1 MKEKQKSAEWKCLKC
16 DEFVV
21 KNKKELLLHL
31 LDFHEK
37 MDTKGFSNSQ
47 IKSFE
52 KKFENMFKSSN
63 GFPFHKSIPIFE
75 YKEQKWRIVE
85 KVEFQEIQKFSVMSF
100 NVLFDLYDKDL
111 IYTSKRIP
119 LFIKN
124 LIEISPDIVG
134 LQEVTKPFL
143 DELLSD
149 KWIQK
154 TYYCSEDGLGKT
166 INPFGQLILTKYPLK
181 ELKIFK
187 FSPYKNFLMGNLEIG
202 KNQHVSISVI
212 HLTSDKTPDYETKRF
227 NQIKDLTEFTKD
239 FENQFILG
247 DFNYGDNE
255 TKNDDLLKSFEDSW
269 KLLNPESPGFTFD
282 PETND
287 LANITS
293 LKKKQRRLDKIMFKS
308 KNLKL
313 NDINIIFKEKIDD
326 KYFLSDHF
334 GLLAE
339 FSIKE

>member
-1 MKEKQKSAEWKCLKC
+1 MKDSGSQWKCLKC
-16 DEFVV
+16 DDFVV
-21 KNKKELLLHL
+21 KNKKELLLHFL
-31 LDFHEK
+31 NFHEK
-37 MDTKGFSNSQ
+37 IDTKGFSNSQ

-52 KKFENMFKSSN
+52 KKYENMFKSSN
-63 GFPFHKSIPIFE
+63 GFPFHKSIPMFQFQ
-75 YKEQKWRIVE
+75 EQKWRVVE
-85 KVEFQEIQKFSVMSF
+85 NVEFKEIQKLSVLSF

-124 LIEISPDIVG
+124 LMEISPDIVG

-149 KWIQK
+149 KWVQE
-154 TYYCSEDGLGKT
+154 TYFSSENGMCKT
-166 INPFGQLILTKYPLK
+166 ISPFGQLILTKYPLK

-187 FSPYKNFLMGNLEIG
+187 FSTYKNFLMGNLEIG
-202 KNQHVSISVI
+202 KNQNLSISVI

-227 NQIKDLTEFTKD
+227 NQIKDLIEFTKD
-239 FENQFILG
+239 FENQLILG

-255 TKNDDLLKSFEDSW
+255 TKNDDLLKSFDDCW
-269 KLLNPESPGFTFD
+269 KLLYPESQGFTFD
-282 PETND
+282 PENNE
-287 LANITS
+287 LANVTS
-293 LKKKQRRLDKIMFKS
+293 IKKKQRRLDKILFKS

-313 NDINIIFKEKIDD
+313 NDIKIIFKEKMDE

-334 GLLAE
+334 GLLTE
-339 FSIKE
+339 FSINE